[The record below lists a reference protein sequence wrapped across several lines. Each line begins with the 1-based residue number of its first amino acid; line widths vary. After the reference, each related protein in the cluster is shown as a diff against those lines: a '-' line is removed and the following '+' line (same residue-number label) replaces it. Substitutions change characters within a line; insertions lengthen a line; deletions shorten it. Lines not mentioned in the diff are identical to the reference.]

1 MTLGVDIAH
10 ALMPRRARI
19 GDTTYLVPPPS
30 VRVAFMVLLLA
41 THDDEEERLSA
52 IFNKWLPEDLYAAMW
67 EMGPTQ
73 RGEKVRE
80 LLFRGTEEPER
91 TDEETG
97 ERLTLEDIWFDYCE
111 TFNLD
116 PAAAMDTTP
125 FPLFLRAQ
133 GRIYQIRAQRMLRGI
148 DVASAPHYSK
158 EGFAD
163 LNKALR
169 KAAGYA
175 KAADQ
180 SEPTEE
186 EIAKDREALRQYMQ
200 TR

>member
-1 MTLGVDIAH
+1 M
-10 ALMPRRARI
+10 
-19 GDTTYLVPPPS
+19 GDNTYLVPPPS

-41 THDDEEERLSA
+41 THEDEEERLSA
-52 IFNKWLPEDLYAAMW
+52 IFHSWLPQDLFTALW

-91 TDEETG
+91 VDADTG
-97 ERLTLEDIWFDYCE
+97 QKLTLEDIWFDYCE

-116 PAAAMDTTP
+116 PAAAMETTP

-133 GRIYQIRAQRMLRGI
+133 NRVYQIRAQRMLRGI
-148 DVASAPHYSK
+148 EVSTAPHYST
-158 EGFAD
+158 AD
-163 LNKALR
+163 LKDLKKTLR
-169 KAAGYA
+169 ESAGYVSEY
-175 KAADQ
+175 DD

-186 EIAKDREALRQYMQ
+186 EIAKDREALRRHMESLG
-200 TR
+200 